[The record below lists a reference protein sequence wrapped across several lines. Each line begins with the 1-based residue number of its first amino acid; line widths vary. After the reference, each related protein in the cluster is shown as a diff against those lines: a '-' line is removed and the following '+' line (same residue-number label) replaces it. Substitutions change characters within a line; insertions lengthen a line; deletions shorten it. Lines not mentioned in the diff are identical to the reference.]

1 MVLLLRLFGGW
12 LTALRLSQNDWYSQ
26 WCYIVSSCC
35 VKISVL
41 LFYRRLSVSFTKTFL
56 IATWVGIAFNVC
68 YLITF
73 LVITG
78 TLCFPLAAYWQ
89 QFNPEWLATHT
100 FTCTKDITLPTS
112 GALGCL
118 GDAYSTILPL
128 LLIANLDY
136 PKRQKLALYALF
148 VLGFL

>member
-1 MVLLLRLFGGW
+1 MVSLLLFGSW
-12 LTALRLSQNDWYSQ
+12 LIVLRLRQNAWYSQ

-35 VKISVL
+35 VRISVL
-41 LFYRRLSVSFTKTFL
+41 LFYRRLSVSFTKTFVV
-56 IATWVGIAFNVC
+56 ATWVGIAFNVC

-73 LVITG
+73 LVVIG
-78 TLCFPLAAYWQ
+78 TLCFPLAAYWH

-100 FTCTKDITLPTS
+100 FTCTKEDITLPTS
-112 GALGCL
+112 GALSCL

-128 LLIANLDY
+128 LLIANLDF

-148 VLGFL
+148 TLGFL